1 MHAKGLRLVDFRNN
15 EYSEMEFTDGVNV
28 IYGENAAGK
37 TNILE
42 AIFYF
47 ASGKSFRGCKDR
59 ELIRFGCD
67 AAAAFLSFGDSN
79 KSVDMGVKLYKSH
92 RREFEKNGNRVTRLS
107 EYLGAFR
114 AVVFTPDHL
123 SLVKGQP
130 ENRRRF
136 TDLAICQSYPRYVGY
151 LSEYNKVLLQKN
163 ALLKSEA
170 DDAFKYD
177 MLSVYNERLATSA
190 GAICFNR
197 RRFLKQLEELAAA
210 EHSEISGGSEL
221 LSIRYNGCLEEEF
234 TCAEDTRK
242 AMLSY
247 FNSKAETEIARK
259 ISLFGTHKDDFTV
272 YINGKNGRYFA
283 SQGQQRSAVL
293 SLKLAEGE
301 MSHRITGEY
310 PVFLFDDI
318 LSELDVFRR
327 GIILKKTEGRQVIM
341 TGCESEYFSEAN
353 VENRLCVK
361 NGKIVKVQR

>member
-1 MHAKGLRLVDFRNN
+1 MLANSLKLIDFRNN
-15 EYSEMEFTDGVNV
+15 PYSEIEFTDGVNV
-28 IYGENAAGK
+28 LYGENAAGK

-47 ASGKSFRGCKDR
+47 ASGKSFRSCKDK

-67 AAAAFLSFGDSN
+67 AAAAFLDFTDRQ
-79 KSVDMGVKLYKSH
+79 KSAQIGVKLYKNH
-92 RREFEKNGNRVTRLS
+92 RREFEMNGNRLTKLS

-130 ENRRRF
+130 DNRRRF
-136 TDLAICQSYPRYVGY
+136 IDLAICQSYPRYVTY
-151 LSEYNKVLLQKN
+151 LNEYNRILAQKN
-163 ALLKSEA
+163 ALLRSEA
-170 DDAFKYD
+170 EDGFKYD
-177 MLSVYNERLATSA
+177 MLTVYNEKMALSA
-190 GAICFNR
+190 GAISFNR
-197 RRFLKQLEELAAA
+197 RRFLKQLEGLAAA
-210 EHSEISGGSEL
+210 EHTEISGGSEQL
-221 LSIRYNGCLEEEF
+221 LLKYNGCLEDETAGAEE
-234 TCAEDTRK
+234 TRRAMK
-242 AMLSY
+242 AYLD
-247 FNSKAETEIARK
+247 SKADAEIVRRMC
-259 ISLFGTHKDDFTV
+259 LFGVHKDDFSV
-272 YINGKNGRYFA
+272 YLNGKNAKFFA

-318 LSELDVFRR
+318 LSELDSNRR
-327 GIILKKTEGRQVIM
+327 AIILKKTEGRQVII

-361 NGKIVKVQR
+361 DGKVEKM